1 MSGGQI
7 PVDYSAHDDSCT
19 AACNKNP
26 VWTCSIN
33 KLATTRS
40 LQPCYNPV
48 TTDSSLQTC
57 YNPVTTDSSLQTRY
71 NPSLQSRSTQAL
83 CTTSSLQTHYYSTTV
98 MSVVML

>member
-1 MSGGQI
+1 MSGGKI

-40 LQPCYNPV
+40 LQTCYNPV

-57 YNPVTTDSSLQTRY
+57 YNP
-71 NPSLQSRSTQAL
+71 SLQSRSTQAL
-83 CTTSSLQTHYYSTTV
+83 CTTNWLQGHYRPITTVLQSHQLLRCSTT
-98 MSVVML
+98 MM